1 MGNEQ
6 MLVAAL
12 EILGEFV
19 DAPVSPTPSEVRQ
32 AFEDVMDLVRILHPA
47 GFLPMEGLVP
57 PLPEPGGGP

>member
-1 MGNEQ
+1 MGHEQ
-6 MLVAAL
+6 QLVAAL

-19 DAPVSPTPSEVRQ
+19 AAPVSPAPSEVRQ